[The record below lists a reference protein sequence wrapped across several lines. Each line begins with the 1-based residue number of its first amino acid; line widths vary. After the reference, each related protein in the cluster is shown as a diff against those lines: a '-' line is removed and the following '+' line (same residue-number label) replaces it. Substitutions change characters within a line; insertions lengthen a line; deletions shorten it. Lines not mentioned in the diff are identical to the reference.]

1 MSSILSVRLPN
12 GNVIEV
18 LAIKGKDGKDGKD
31 GTNGQDGYTPVKGV
45 DYFDGVNGVDGK
57 DGATGEKG
65 ADGYTPVKGVDYFT
79 EADKQEIAELVLA
92 NMPSA
97 EGVGY

>member
-1 MSSILSVRLPN
+1 MSSILSVRDSD

-18 LAIKGKDGKDGKD
+18 LAIKG
-31 GTNGQDGYTPVKGV
+31 
-45 DYFDGVNGVDGK
+45 
-57 DGATGEKG
+57 E
-65 ADGYTPVKGVDYFT
+65 DGYTPVKGVDYFT

-97 EGVGY
+97 EGVDY